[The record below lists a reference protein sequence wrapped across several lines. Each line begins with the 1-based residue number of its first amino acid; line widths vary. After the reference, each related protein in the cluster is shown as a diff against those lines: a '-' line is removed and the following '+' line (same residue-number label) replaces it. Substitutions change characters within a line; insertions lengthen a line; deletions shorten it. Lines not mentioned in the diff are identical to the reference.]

1 MVKQAYMHYSIIIL
15 YPTGYMALNLKD
27 KLDVAQSIFLVPTMV
42 GYSIYYSFGLVLS
55 SQHLLLLVAGS
66 YLISL
71 VPYLMAEWLSNK
83 RSFMW
88 CLGSPESSHN
98 DP

>member
-1 MVKQAYMHYSIIIL
+1 MYIYCIVLIL
-15 YPTGYMALNLKD
+15 HPTGYVALNLKD
-27 KLDVAQSIFLVPTMV
+27 KLHVAQSLFMVPLMV
-42 GYSIYYSFGLVLS
+42 GYSISYAFGLVLS

-71 VPYLMAEWLSNK
+71 VPYLIAEWLSNR

-98 DP
+98 NP